1 MDLKT
6 KRKFTNKVALTLSV
20 GTMAFGLF
28 WLAWI
33 LWTVLELGVGGLSL
47 SLFTEMTPP
56 PGAEH
61 TASSR
66 SVSAVTDQSEP
77 AGT

>member
-20 GTMAFGLF
+20 GTMVFGLF

-33 LWTVLELGVGGLSL
+33 LWTVLELGVGG
-47 SLFTEMTPP
+47 
-56 PGAEH
+56 
-61 TASSR
+61 
-66 SVSAVTDQSEP
+66 SVSACLP
-77 AGT
+77 R